1 MYPTCL
7 RLPAIALA
15 IVASSTVLAQPL
27 ELLPG
32 SVRPLAITEASY
44 PFNSAAHQ
52 VEPIDLSSYN
62 YVEEEFLVTGRA
74 QVYDWTPGG
83 NYAVTVLGDATYT
96 TRIMVRRPTDMSRFS
111 GRVVMEVINMTAD
124 YDWTAMWAALWER
137 VVANGDVYLGVTAKP
152 NIIPG
157 LKAFDS
163 DRYGALAMPS
173 AKLAVDQDCSL
184 PPEGNTYRG
193 LTPETESGLAWDMF
207 IQIGA
212 MVKSDDSMNPLGVPA
227 ERVFFTGESQSGNYA
242 ITFFKFFQPDA
253 TITRHGHSEPVYD
266 GYLLEAAT
274 RPAGV
279 PIRQCAAALPD
290 DDPQATSI
298 PGRGVPLAMINSQ
311 WDFFPARGGERKP
324 DANTAEDKSVT
335 WELAGSHHGWR
346 WQYLYSDADHADL
359 AKAGLLADD
368 WTAWTCAPESPEVPL
383 YMAEKALYE
392 HLIDWV
398 EHGVAPPSA
407 DFIELTAD
415 GNVAYDEHSTAKG
428 GLRLPMV
435 AVPVASYGK
444 GLAVLSEGCPEVV
457 PFGAEK
463 LRELYGSRQ
472 AYLDAY
478 HRSTWALVQDGFLLS
493 EDVDALLTTAEAVPF
508 R

>member
-1 MYPTCL
+1 M
-7 RLPAIALA
+7 
-15 IVASSTVLAQPL
+15 
-27 ELLPG
+27 
-32 SVRPLAITEASY
+32 
-44 PFNSAAHQ
+44 
-52 VEPIDLSSYN
+52 
-62 YVEEEFLVTGRA
+62 
-74 QVYDWTPGG
+74 
-83 NYAVTVLGDATYT
+83 
-96 TRIMVRRPTDMSRFS
+96 
-111 GRVVMEVINMTAD
+111 
-124 YDWTAMWAALWER
+124 
-137 VVANGDVYLGVTAKP
+137 
-152 NIIPG
+152 
-157 LKAFDS
+157 
-163 DRYGALAMPS
+163 
-173 AKLAVDQDCSL
+173 
-184 PPEGNTYRG
+184 
-193 LTPETESGLAWDMF
+193 
-207 IQIGA
+207 
-212 MVKSDDSMNPLGVPA
+212 
-227 ERVFFTGESQSGNYA
+227 
-242 ITFFKFFQPDA
+242 
-253 TITRHGHSEPVYD
+253 
-266 GYLLEAAT
+266 
-274 RPAGV
+274 

-359 AKAGLLADD
+359 AKAGLLAAD

-392 HLIDWV
+392 QLIDWV
-398 EHGVAPPSA
+398 EYGVAPPSA

-415 GNVAYDEHSTAKG
+415 GNVAYDAHNTAKG

-444 GLAVLSEGCPEVV
+444 GLAVLSEGCPEIV

-508 R
+508 Q